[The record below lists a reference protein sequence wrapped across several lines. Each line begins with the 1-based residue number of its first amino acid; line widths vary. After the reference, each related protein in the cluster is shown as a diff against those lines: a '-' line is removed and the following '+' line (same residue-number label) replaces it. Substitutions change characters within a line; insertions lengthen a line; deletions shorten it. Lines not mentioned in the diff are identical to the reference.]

1 MLLLIAYINKC
12 GLDEF
17 FRTAKVRYFLL
28 PTKEKSEKIF
38 FRLFFIDVL
47 SNDAPVESQNARESC
62 VQRTW
67 RNERISR
74 WKLRTRSSDCLSRF
88 SGEATMA

>member
-38 FRLFFIDVL
+38 FRLFL
-47 SNDAPVESQNARESC
+47 
-62 VQRTW
+62 
-67 RNERISR
+67 
-74 WKLRTRSSDCLSRF
+74 
-88 SGEATMA
+88 

>member
-1 MLLLIAYINKC
+1 MLLFIAYINKC

-38 FRLFFIDVL
+38 FRLFL
-47 SNDAPVESQNARESC
+47 
-62 VQRTW
+62 
-67 RNERISR
+67 
-74 WKLRTRSSDCLSRF
+74 
-88 SGEATMA
+88 